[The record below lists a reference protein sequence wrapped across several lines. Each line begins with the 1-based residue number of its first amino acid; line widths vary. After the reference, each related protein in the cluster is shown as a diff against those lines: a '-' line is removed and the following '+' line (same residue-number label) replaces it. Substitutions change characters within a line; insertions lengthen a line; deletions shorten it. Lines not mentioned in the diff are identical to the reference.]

1 MNSELDTDGTR
12 RNRSVPETPV
22 VTAVTRISAPVED
35 VWRVIVAF
43 DQYSQWHPV
52 LSLDAK
58 PEQVLIGAQIP
69 ARISGGDTGELD
81 VTMRIV
87 DTQAP
92 RRLRWEGGS
101 LDAILGRHSFVL
113 TPAGRH
119 HRVDRLRGIL
129 RRCGRRTRADTR
141 PARGGVRPE
150 WRRPADA
157 CGGLSADAVDSMTNA
172 YGLAG
177 SQPGENWQRQMAAR
191 GVATGSFS
199 GEPVVQPV
207 THELKFQRG

>member
-1 MNSELDTDGTR
+1 VNSELDTDGTR

-113 TPAGRH
+113 TP
-119 HRVDRLRGIL
+119 
-129 RRCGRRTRADTR
+129 RRTA
-141 PARGGVRPE
+141 PP
-150 WRRPADA
+150 
-157 CGGLSADAVDSMTNA
+157 S
-172 YGLAG
+172 
-177 SQPGENWQRQMAAR
+177 
-191 GVATGSFS
+191 
-199 GEPVVQPV
+199 
-207 THELKFQRG
+207 